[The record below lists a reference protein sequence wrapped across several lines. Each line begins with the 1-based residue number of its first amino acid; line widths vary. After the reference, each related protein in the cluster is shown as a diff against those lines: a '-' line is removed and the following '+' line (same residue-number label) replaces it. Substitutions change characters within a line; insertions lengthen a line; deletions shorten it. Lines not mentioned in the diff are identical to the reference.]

1 MTTIRKAATSSAP
14 AASAT
19 ATPALPTKSAWK
31 PSAAKAAEA
40 AMPKVPEPITA
51 ASFPALPTKAPVRT
65 ATAAPVTASRSFAD
79 IAREAHA
86 RSEAAAAEELRREVH
101 RQQQEARE
109 AREVGVFRHIASGRG
124 GYRGS
129 DYTARPEN
137 VVDAV
142 TDAVADAVGGCGRGG
157 GGYNSAQYISQY
169 GGDAAER
176 HEEHDDYEGYEGYEG
191 QGQEEPYD
199 DEEVSGF
206 Y

>member
-1 MTTIRKAATSSAP
+1 
-14 AASAT
+14 
-19 ATPALPTKSAWK
+19 
-31 PSAAKAAEA
+31 
-40 AMPKVPEPITA
+40 MPKAPEPITA

-65 ATAAPVTASRSFAD
+65 ATTVAPASRSFAD

-109 AREVGVFRHIASGRG
+109 AREVGVFRTIASGRG

-137 VVDAV
+137 VVEVVA
-142 TDAVADAVGGCGRGG
+142 DAVADTVGGSGRGG

-176 HEEHDDYEGYEGYEG
+176 HEEHDDYGEYEG
-191 QGQEEPYD
+191 QGQEESYD

>member
-1 MTTIRKAATSSAP
+1 
-14 AASAT
+14 
-19 ATPALPTKSAWK
+19 LPTKSAWK
-31 PSAAKAAEA
+31 PSAAIAAEA
-40 AMPKVPEPITA
+40 AMPKAPEPITA

-65 ATAAPVTASRSFAD
+65 AAVLPAPVTASRSFAD

-86 RSEAAAAEELRREVH
+86 RSVAAAAEELRREVH

-137 VVDAV
+137 T
-142 TDAVADAVGGCGRGG
+142 TDAVADAVGGSGRGSSG

-169 GGDAAER
+169 GGDAEER
-176 HEEHDDYEGYEGYEG
+176 HEEHDDYEGQTG
-191 QGQEEPYD
+191 QGQEEHYD
-199 DEEVSGF
+199 DDEVSGF
-206 Y
+206 